1 MFKNYLRLMLDEG
14 AGGGAGGNNSGTGG
28 SDPSQQAGGLI
39 YETWI
44 AEQPETVRSML
55 DGHTTKLKSAL
66 TSERERS
73 KGLEKD
79 LRDAA
84 SKAEKG
90 SEAEKRLNQLA
101 DQVQAE
107 SKKSAFYESAGAAG
121 VNNLKLAYIAATQ
134 DDLFKKDGS
143 PDFDALKKSYPE
155 LFGMPQSNSAG
166 EGENQTPGGKFSM
179 DDYIRGQLAR

>member
-14 AGGGAGGNNSGTGG
+14 AAGGGATGG
-28 SDPSQQAGGLI
+28 DPSQRAGGLI

-44 AEQPETVRSML
+44 AEQPETVRAML
-55 DGHTTKLKSAL
+55 DGQTSKLKSAL

-107 SKKSAFYESAGAAG
+107 SKKSAFYESAVAAG
-121 VNNLKLAYIAATQ
+121 VNNLKLAFLAATQ

-155 LFGMPQSNSAG
+155 LFGTTQSNGAG
-166 EGENQTPGGKFSM
+166 EGSNTPDGKFDM
-179 DDYIRGQLAR
+179 DAYIRNQLGAN